1 MKDNSIS
8 IGGNVTGVVAAG
20 NSNCTISSTVSISS
34 DPATKELEDLLN
46 QLRKHIQAEATLSA
60 DSKQDLLRQ
69 TDALEKA
76 KPLSDTAE
84 KASVARTS
92 KMIFQT
98 ILNTLPATAVLVESC
113 NKILPVVLKLLGVQ
127 LP

>member
-20 NSNCTISSTVSISS
+20 NSNCSISSTVSISS

-46 QLRKHIQAEATLSA
+46 QLRKHIQADVMLSA
-60 DSKQDLLRQ
+60 TDKQDLLRQ
-69 TDALEKA
+69 TDALAKA
-76 KPLSDTAE
+76 KQIADTAE
-84 KASVARTS
+84 KASVARTAR
-92 KMIFQT
+92 MIFQT

-113 NKILPVVLKLLGVQ
+113 DKILPVVLKLLGVQ

>member
-1 MKDNSIS
+1 MNNNSIT
-8 IGGNVTGVVAAG
+8 IGGNNAGVVAVG
-20 NSNCTISSTVSISS
+20 NSNCNISNSVSISS
-34 DPATKELEDLLN
+34 DPATKQLEELLL
-46 QLRKHIQAEATLSA
+46 QLRRYIHADAMLSA

-76 KPLSDTAE
+76 KQLSDTAE

-113 NKILPVVLKLLGVQ
+113 DKILPVVLKLLGVQ
-127 LP
+127 IP